1 MAGKSIPTDLFKAGF
16 CDAQTPI
23 AAELTQNFLEVAGKS
38 GVNLTQMG
46 VKPGQ
51 KWCVETGK
59 WKEAEER
66 GGEVPRVTLEATH
79 EKALERVELDV
90 LKRWKTD
97 D

>member
-1 MAGKSIPTDLFKAGF
+1 
-16 CDAQTPI
+16 
-23 AAELTQNFLEVAGKS
+23 
-38 GVNLTQMG
+38 MG

-59 WKEAEER
+59 WKEAEES
-66 GGEVPRVTLEATH
+66 GGEVPRVRLEATH
-79 EKALERVELDV
+79 KKALERVELDV